1 LRAIGFAERH
11 PKRVRSGSRFS
22 YRFLDETL
30 EAQYASEKRL
40 TVMLT
45 TFTILAI
52 LISSLG
58 LLGLIIYTTERRI
71 KEIGIRKVLGASVS
85 HIVALLSKDFIQ
97 LILIAVVLASPIAWF
112 LMHKWL
118 ENFAYQ
124 IDIQWWVFAITALI
138 AVGMALLT
146 IGWQS
151 FKTAMANPVKA
162 LRNE

>member
-1 LRAIGFAERH
+1 
-11 PKRVRSGSRFS
+11 
-22 YRFLDETL
+22 
-30 EAQYASEKRL
+30 
-40 TVMLT
+40 
-45 TFTILAI
+45 
-52 LISSLG
+52 
-58 LLGLIIYTTERRI
+58 LGLIIYTTESRI

-85 HIVALLSKDFIQ
+85 DIVALLSRDFIQ

>member
-1 LRAIGFAERH
+1 MLRDIQKEFDQEEAFA
-11 PKRVRSGSRFS
+11 
-22 YRFLDETL
+22 YRFLDDTL

-52 LISSLG
+52 IISSLG
-58 LLGLIIYTTERRI
+58 LLGLILYTTERRT